1 MKKKERQTNEMIN
14 KSILSILRPGMI
26 FNIPDPSDFTTSEN
40 SLHMHIILSYP
51 NYFGKVQSVII
62 TSKYG
67 EYRLPIVINNEVS
80 YVNPTQFYELGRNDV
95 YIENFRGVLDTD
107 KIIKSDDFINFIY
120 EVNIWCHGREEI
132 LERGSS
138 IEERFD
144 SYIKQFKNLYGH
156 LSIYKT
162 TKVFKDE
169 SPVFVKVDGK
179 ERLGFTLEDSITKAM
194 ENVSSNQNPSKT
206 TTVKTQGGGKKY
218 IKENDKDLHRSLDFK
233 YGVNP
238 RKWEIWEK
246 FERIYQMRIDAME
259 DEDLSFLL
267 TIMNSVALTT
277 LSEITHISYQTLYG
291 KKTRMLKECRKR
303 NKDRQKESVLR

>member
-62 TSKYG
+62 TSKYD

-120 EVNIWCHGREEI
+120 EVNIWCHGRGEI
-132 LERGSS
+132 LKRGSS

-156 LSIYKT
+156 LSVYET
-162 TKVFKDE
+162 TKAFKDE
-169 SPVFVKVDGK
+169 SPVFVKVNGK

-194 ENVSSNQNPSKT
+194 KNVSSNQNPSKA
-206 TTVKTQGGGKKY
+206 TTVKTQGVGKKY
-218 IKENDKDLHRSLDFK
+218 IKENDKDLHRSLDFQ

-259 DEDLSFLL
+259 DKDLSFLL
-267 TIMNSVALTT
+267 TIMNIVGLTT
-277 LSEITHISYQTLYG
+277 LSEITHISYHTLYG
-291 KKTRMLKECRKR
+291 KKRRMLKECRKR
-303 NKDRQKESVLR
+303 NKDRQKESVLS

>member
-26 FNIPDPSDFTTSEN
+26 FNIPDPSDFSTSKN

-62 TSKYG
+62 TSKYD

-80 YVNPTQFYELGRNDV
+80 YVNPTQFYELGRNDI
-95 YIENFRGVLDTD
+95 YIKNFRGVLDTD

-120 EVNIWCHGREEI
+120 EVNIWCHGRGEI
-132 LERGSS
+132 LKRGSS

-156 LSIYKT
+156 LSVYET
-162 TKVFKDE
+162 TKAFKDE
-169 SPVFVKVDGK
+169 SPVFVKVNGK

-194 ENVSSNQNPSKT
+194 KNVSSNQNPSKA
-206 TTVKTQGGGKKY
+206 TTVKTQGGVKKY
-218 IKENDKDLHRSLDFK
+218 IKENDKDLHHSLDSK

-238 RKWEIWEK
+238 KKWEIWEK

-259 DEDLSFLL
+259 DKDLSFLL
-267 TIMNSVALTT
+267 TIMNIVGLTT
-277 LSEITHISYQTLYG
+277 LSEITHISYHTLYG
-291 KKTRMLKECRKR
+291 KKRRMLKECRKR
-303 NKDRQKESVLR
+303 NKDRQKESVLS